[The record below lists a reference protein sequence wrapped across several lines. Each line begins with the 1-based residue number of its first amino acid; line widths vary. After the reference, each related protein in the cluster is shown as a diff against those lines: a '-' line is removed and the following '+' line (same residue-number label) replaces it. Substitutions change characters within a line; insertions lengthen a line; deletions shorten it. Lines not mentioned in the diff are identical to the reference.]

1 MRDEQGALVGV
12 VGGDFAL
19 GALSH
24 MINEVDMGGHGYAY
38 LVSGAGKILIHP
50 RAALNGKPLSD
61 LVTGQLPAMEAVP
74 QDVSEGGR
82 STLTVFAR
90 VPNLPPSLDWYIAL
104 SVDSAKAFAPVER
117 LWQIMAISTLVSL
130 LCSRSSSA
138 A

>member
-50 RAALNGKPLSD
+50 RAALNGKPLS
-61 LVTGQLPAMEAVP
+61 GSRHRPAAADGSP
-74 QDVSEGGR
+74 CPRTCRRAG
-82 STLTVFAR
+82 A
-90 VPNLPPSLDWYIAL
+90 PP
-104 SVDSAKAFAPVER
+104 
-117 LWQIMAISTLVSL
+117 
-130 LCSRSSSA
+130 
-138 A
+138 